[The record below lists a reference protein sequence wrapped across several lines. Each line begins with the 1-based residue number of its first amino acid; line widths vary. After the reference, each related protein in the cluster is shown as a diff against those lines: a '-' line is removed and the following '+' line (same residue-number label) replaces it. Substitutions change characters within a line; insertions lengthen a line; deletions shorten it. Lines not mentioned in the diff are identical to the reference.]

1 MVIPPVQALFVV
13 EVVPIW
19 VTVEVVVGVAV
30 RTSLSQSCAG
40 SMTVVVMAMVWD
52 REDGNLSV
60 SMVVT
65 FHPIFSFLSDCPFP
79 LCHHSYLILWLTTP
93 C

>member
-1 MVIPPVQALFVV
+1 MVIPPVQASFVV

-19 VTVEVVVGVAV
+19 VTVEVVVRVAV

-40 SMTVVVMAMVWD
+40 SMTVVVMAMVQD

-60 SMVVT
+60 GMVRIEDMEDGV
-65 FHPIFSFLSDCPFP
+65 DMV
-79 LCHHSYLILWLTTP
+79 LCRVYEKMWTHLRMTSQP
-93 C
+93 